1 MAGVWGA
8 LGRLLATFG
17 RIVLAFW
24 AFKAISFKALVQD
37 ELQKAFW
44 IDFGRIWHGFGEDFD
59 RIWVGSWED
68 SASFLEG
75 LWKDLEKILKKIVDG
90 VRPFFRVFS
99 QLGPPR
105 CFASPREA
113 PQCARPLAGR
123 QAVRSPAPFRPVP
136 SRQLCCF
143 GLAHPAEATNISH
156 M

>member
-113 PQCARPLAGR
+113 PQCAG
-123 QAVRSPAPFRPVP
+123 VRRTATRVESCSNGFSLIR
-136 SRQLCCF
+136 
-143 GLAHPAEATNISH
+143 AHMDSLVLFHSCYSSLGA
-156 M
+156 

>member
-1 MAGVWGA
+1 MARVWGA
-8 LGRLLATFG
+8 LGRLWATFG

-113 PQCARPLAGR
+113 PQYAG
-123 QAVRSPAPFRPVP
+123 VRRT
-136 SRQLCCF
+136 
-143 GLAHPAEATNISH
+143 ATRVRLGSNGFSK
-156 M
+156 

>member
-90 VRPFFRVFS
+90 VRQFFEYFLNWDPRAASLRPAKRHNTRGFAEPLRV
-99 QLGPPR
+99 LK
-105 CFASPREA
+105 
-113 PQCARPLAGR
+113 
-123 QAVRSPAPFRPVP
+123 
-136 SRQLCCF
+136 
-143 GLAHPAEATNISH
+143 
-156 M
+156 

>member
-1 MAGVWGA
+1 MKKNKHAKKWIWEGLGLNLAGVWGA

-44 IDFGRIWHGFGEDFD
+44 IDFGRIWNGFGEDFD

-75 LWKDLEKILKKIVDG
+75 LWKDLEKILQKIVDG

-99 QLGPPR
+99 QLGHPR
-105 CFASPREA
+105 CFEHSQNFDHPFTPRE
-113 PQCARPLAGR
+113 
-123 QAVRSPAPFRPVP
+123 
-136 SRQLCCF
+136 
-143 GLAHPAEATNISH
+143 
-156 M
+156 